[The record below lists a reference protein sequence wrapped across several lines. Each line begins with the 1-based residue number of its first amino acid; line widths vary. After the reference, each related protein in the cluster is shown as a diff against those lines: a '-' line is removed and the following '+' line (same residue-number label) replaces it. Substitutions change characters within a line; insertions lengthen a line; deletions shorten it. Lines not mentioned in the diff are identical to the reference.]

1 MASAENAATVFHATE
16 GSGENVMS
24 DYSVFGERE
33 RKGWAEEAIAENYIS
48 GFGPVTDQVAEH
60 LISAAGAGR
69 GRDVLDLCCGQ
80 GYLTSRLTETGAT
93 VDGLDFSPTMLQRA
107 ARAAP
112 AARLRQGDAQDL
124 PYDAASFDAVVCNF
138 GLMHIPDQ
146 PRALSEV
153 RRVLRPEGVFA
164 FSCWVGPEAS
174 AAMGIAFGAVKAHA
188 DLSAPPQQPDFFQ
201 FSRRDTAEEMLQAA
215 GFRPA
220 GHEIREFHWNLQ
232 APEDLFNIFSQGT
245 VNFAMILKN
254 QSAEIIDRIRAAM
267 TATVAADYAVD
278 GGFRVPVP
286 AATIVAHPA

>member
-1 MASAENAATVFHATE
+1 MANAGKAATVFHATE

-24 DYSVFGERE
+24 DYTVFGERE
-33 RKGWAEEAIAENYIS
+33 RKGWAEEATTDNYIA

-60 LISAAGAGR
+60 LVSVVAPGP

-93 VDGLDFSPTMLQRA
+93 VGGLDFSSTMLQRA

-124 PYDAASFDAVVCNF
+124 PYGEASFDAVVCNF
-138 GLMHIPDQ
+138 GIMHIPDQ

-153 RRVLRPEGVFA
+153 RRVLRPEGIFA

-174 AAMGIAFGAVKAHA
+174 AGFGTAFSAVRAHA
-188 DLSAPPQQPDFFQ
+188 DLSAAPQQPDFFQ
-201 FSRRDTAEEMLQAA
+201 FARRDTAEEMLQAA

-220 GHEIREFHWNLQ
+220 GHVVREFHWNLQ
-232 APEDLFNIFSQGT
+232 APEDLFNIFAQGT
-245 VNFAMILKN
+245 VSFSMILKS
-254 QSAEIIDRIRAAM
+254 QSAETVERIRAAM
-267 TATVAADYAVD
+267 TATVAADFAAD
-278 GGFRVPVP
+278 GGYVVPVP
-286 AATIVAHPA
+286 AAIILAHPA